1 MFSGMLIVES
11 TPLALL
17 PLIAGVLVLTARFYV
32 REGAIS
38 IFSISFILAVIAV
51 LMLIGYM
58 AMSVIGILPPYAWV
72 GFGSVGL
79 VMVLGGLWSFYR

>member
-1 MFSGMLIVES
+1 MVQN

-17 PLIAGVLVLTARFYV
+17 PLIAGILILVARFYV

-38 IFSISFILAVIAV
+38 IFSASFMLATLGV

-58 AMSVIGILPPYAWV
+58 ALVVLQILPPYAWV
-72 GFGSVGL
+72 AFGGFGLAMAVG
-79 VMVLGGLWSFYR
+79 GIWSFYR

>member
-1 MFSGMLIVES
+1 MVES

-17 PLIAGVLVLTARFYV
+17 PLIAGILVLTARFYA

-38 IFSISFILAVIAV
+38 IFSMSFILATLAV

-58 AMSVIGILPPYAWV
+58 LMSVLGLLPPYAWV
-72 GFGSVGL
+72 GFGGIGL
-79 VMVLGGLWSFYR
+79 AMTIGGIWSFYR